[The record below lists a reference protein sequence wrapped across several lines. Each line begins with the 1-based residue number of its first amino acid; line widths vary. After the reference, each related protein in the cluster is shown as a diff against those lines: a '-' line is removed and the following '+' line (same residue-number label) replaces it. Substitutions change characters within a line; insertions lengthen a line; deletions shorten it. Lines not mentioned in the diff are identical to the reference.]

1 MLKPKAARWIL
12 LFLSFVMIVVFITS
26 DVWFPAR
33 PVDHIRRYTRQYE
46 FDYIGWELKAMWNK
60 AIHLSFGAAHHLT
73 SHQQRVI
80 IEDYIRLLSQA
91 RETEQQ
97 LTALYSD
104 PVFKD
109 TDLIKK
115 LEGDLALIKTQ
126 LKHQTGLAE
135 SVLQFQISQAIA
147 SLGITHIRTPFPPV
161 LFQTTPLPKQLIIS
175 PRDTIRKEM
184 SVSLI
189 PDISLAE
196 MVAIEELVEEYTD
209 YSALV
214 VPIGGVGTYPSMIIE
229 TTALTNLLDT
239 AAHEWIHNHL
249 TFRPL
254 GARYSASPALRTM
267 NETTASI
274 AGGEI
279 MRETLRIFYPEYS
292 PLEVTLPEN
301 LNASN
306 QMTSVNPGGSFNF
319 SQMMYET
326 RIQVD
331 ELLADGKIDEAEEFM
346 ENQRQFFWENGYQ
359 IRKLNQAYFS
369 FYGAYADAPFSAAG
383 RDPVGEDV
391 RSFRTQQ
398 PDLATFIWKIS
409 WMLDY
414 RQLRMAARA
423 F

>member
-1 MLKPKAARWIL
+1 MFKPKAVRWIL
-12 LFLSFVMIVVFITS
+12 LFLSFAIFLVFITT

-33 PVDHIRRYTRQYE
+33 PVDRIRQYTRQYE

-60 AIHLSFGAAHHLT
+60 AIHLSFGVAHHLT
-73 SHQQRVI
+73 LQQQREI
-80 IEDYIRLLSQA
+80 TNDYVRLLSQA

-104 PVFKD
+104 PAFKD

-126 LKHQTGLAE
+126 LKYQKGLAE
-135 SVLQFQISQAIA
+135 AVLQFQISQAIA

-196 MVAIEELVEEYTD
+196 MIAIEELVEKYTD

-229 TTALTNLLDT
+229 TTALNNLLDT

-249 TFRPL
+249 TIRPL

-292 PLEVTLPEN
+292 PLDVTLPEN

-306 QMTSVNPGGSFNF
+306 QMTSVNSGGSLNF
-319 SQMMYET
+319 SELMYKI
-326 RIQVD
+326 RIRVD
-331 ELLADGKIDEAEEFM
+331 ELLAEGKINEAEKYM
-346 ENQRQFFWENGYQ
+346 EIQRQLLWSSGYQ

-391 RSFRTQQ
+391 RSFRSQQ

-414 RQLRMAARA
+414 RQLRVAARA